1 MGTSDGSSYDFNY
14 SDHYSVH
21 LYAEK
26 ICGRNGG
33 RSSQGI
39 MRQEK
44 EKRFMKAK
52 TLKKGLGIALSMAM
66 TMSLFGCGS
75 GGFCKR
81 TGIGYFGNYRGCREY
96 RLKRF

>member
-1 MGTSDGSSYDFNY
+1 
-14 SDHYSVH
+14 
-21 LYAEK
+21 
-26 ICGRNGG
+26 
-33 RSSQGI
+33 

-52 TLKKGLGIALSMAM
+52 TIKKR
-66 TMSLFGCGS
+66 FGYCTFYGYDYVTVWLRF

>member
-1 MGTSDGSSYDFNY
+1 
-14 SDHYSVH
+14 
-21 LYAEK
+21 
-26 ICGRNGG
+26 
-33 RSSQGI
+33 

-75 GGFCKR
+75 GDSAKEQASD
-81 TGIGYFGNYRGCREY
+81 TSETTEVAE
-96 RLKRF
+96 KT